1 MGTLAIALL
10 IRPLIALLML
20 ALIVRPVCWV
30 AKKLIPEG
38 RIKEILFRPIEWPHQ
53 AGRR

>member
-10 IRPLIALLML
+10 IRPLIALVML
-20 ALIVRPVCWV
+20 ALIVRPVCWA

-38 RIKEILFRPIEWPHQ
+38 RIKEILFRPIGWP
-53 AGRR
+53 RRVNRR